1 MSFCYKVL
9 VYLGK
14 KKKDS
19 LDNIMKKVYV
29 GEENGICAV
38 SFHYFVDIL
47 FNKLATN
54 FMSLL
59 YDIPRYLSNFLSI

>member
-1 MSFCYKVL
+1 
-9 VYLGK
+9 
-14 KKKDS
+14 
-19 LDNIMKKVYV
+19 MKKVYV